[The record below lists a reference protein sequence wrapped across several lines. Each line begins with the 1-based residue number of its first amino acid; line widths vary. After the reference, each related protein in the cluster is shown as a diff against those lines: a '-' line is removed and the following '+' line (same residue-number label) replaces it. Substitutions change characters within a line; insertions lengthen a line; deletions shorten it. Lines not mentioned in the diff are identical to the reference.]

1 MAEQSPPEP
10 LDLNQIVSLSQEKQ
24 VISLLKWLAA
34 CESFL
39 VNSSAEQVTTHQQT
53 FQQAFLNL
61 LSLPTPPLAHVLRTC
76 LGRCFSEIFERGDRR
91 VLFDTVSSLL
101 QKVNQFKA
109 DKEAKQKQ
117 YDPCVFLPTALIHTS
132 ATLYCLGAVLAVASD
147 SIIQLLSEIV
157 SGVIKVIRTSQFDV
171 GLRAI
176 AYDTLGKAF
185 IKQIRIDESVIKD
198 LNKVVRL
205 GFADKSLII
214 QLRAIQVLSEL

>member
-1 MAEQSPPEP
+1 MP
-10 LDLNQIVSLSQEKQ
+10 
-24 VISLLKWLAA
+24 
-34 CESFL
+34 
-39 VNSSAEQVTTHQQT
+39 
-53 FQQAFLNL
+53 
-61 LSLPTPPLAHVLRTC
+61 
-76 LGRCFSEIFERGDRR
+76 
-91 VLFDTVSSLL
+91 
-101 QKVNQFKA
+101 
-109 DKEAKQKQ
+109 
-117 YDPCVFLPTALIHTS
+117 S

-171 GLRAI
+171 GLRAV

-214 QLRAIQVLSEL
+214 QLRAIQVLSQL